1 MPSATS
7 SNYLH
12 DAQMNYLLK
21 NTAWT
26 APTSLWIALFSTVPA
41 LDATGG
47 VEVST
52 SRNQLW

>member
-1 MPSATS
+1 MPSATT

-26 APTSLWIALFSTVPA
+26 APTSLWVALFTTVPA
-41 LDATGG
+41 LDGTG
-47 VEVST
+47 
-52 SRNQLW
+52 RY